1 MQNREYEK
9 SLQNVVKALEDGE
22 ISIWTNYKLLI
33 DGYIYTLDEQLKL
46 EEIINEIKN
55 NNKNKNTGIVNR
67 IFHNIEISKELAL
80 LNKQNSD
87 VNSVLKKY
95 EDALKCA
102 HCFYKL
108 DGTKENL
115 DYVTTKSAWNKVRI
129 EELEKKKQNSQ
140 ITNEEEKKLSRL
152 YVFQSHYNELLS
164 ILDERYKI
172 QKEDEEYEKKVEEM
186 KKNGINIHS
195 GSAESFGAQSPAK
208 SQLEMFAGDNQ
219 IITPEYNQEEFDS
232 ESKGKTR

>member
-1 MQNREYEK
+1 MQNRKYEK

-22 ISIWTNYKLLI
+22 ISVWTNYKLLI
-33 DGYIYTLDEQLKL
+33 DGYIYTLGEQLKL

-55 NNKNKNTGIVNR
+55 NNKNTGIVNR
-67 IFHNIEISKELAL
+67 IFHNIEISKELAM
-80 LNKQNSD
+80 LNKQILD

-95 EDALKCA
+95 EHVLKSA

-152 YVFQSHYNELLS
+152 YVFQSHYNELLN

-172 QKEDEEYEKKVEEM
+172 QKEGEKYKKMDEEK
-186 KKNGINIHS
+186 KKNGTNIHI
-195 GSAESFGAQSPAK
+195 GSVESFGAQSSAK
-208 SQLEMFAGDNQ
+208 SQLEMLAGDNQ